1 MNNQSEE
8 RVVTRAW
15 EFKIPITITVL
26 AHHKLDY
33 AEALRKL
40 KDIPKEDIFKAYL
53 NACDSPNRREMCPTW
68 YGGEHLEEGIY
79 LRELTYDEKY
89 RGKQTPEIPIPVVW
103 DGDKDKK

>member
-1 MNNQSEE
+1 MEKRIE
-8 RVVTRAW
+8 TFVW
-15 EFKIPITITVL
+15 EFSFPVTISVL
-26 AHHKLDY
+26 SHSEIKYSDAKK
-33 AEALRKL
+33 ALRS
-40 KDIPKEDIFKAYL
+40 IPKEDIYKAFL
-53 NACDSPNRREMCPTW
+53 KALEGNKVDSGFPVW